1 VTLQLA
7 GGVADNF
14 SKLIT
19 AIERDAYIL
28 AQKSTDNAAAEPL
41 KRIAATAGSASALTR
56 QLLALVRRHPMRPQ
70 SLDLNN
76 LLDKVAGALPRTLG
90 NKVKIVTNFSN
101 ALLPVI
107 GDPALIEL
115 IVRSLAFNARD
126 AMPDSGTL
134 SIGTEVVIVD
144 EARAQNQPDAKP
156 GTYARMT
163 VSDTG
168 CGMTPEIKEQIFEPF
183 FTTKG
188 AGKATG
194 LGLTTVHGL
203 VKQHSGWIEVVS
215 EKDAGSQFMVF
226 LPCAPVTPGVGRWG

>member
-1 VTLQLA
+1 V
-7 GGVADNF
+7 
-14 SKLIT
+14 
-19 AIERDAYIL
+19 
-28 AQKSTDNAAAEPL
+28 
-41 KRIAATAGSASALTR
+41 
-56 QLLALVRRHPMRPQ
+56 
-70 SLDLNN
+70 
-76 LLDKVAGALPRTLG
+76 
-90 NKVKIVTNFSN
+90 
-101 ALLPVI
+101 
-107 GDPALIEL
+107 
-115 IVRSLAFNARD
+115 NARD
-126 AMPDSGTL
+126 AMPDGGTL
-134 SIGTEVVIVD
+134 AIGTEVVIVD

-168 CGMTPEIKEQIFEPF
+168 CGMTPEVKEQIFEPF

-215 EKDAGSQFMVF
+215 EKDAGSQFMIF

>member
-1 VTLQLA
+1 
-7 GGVADNF
+7 
-14 SKLIT
+14 
-19 AIERDAYIL
+19 
-28 AQKSTDNAAAEPL
+28 
-41 KRIAATAGSASALTR
+41 
-56 QLLALVRRHPMRPQ
+56 MRPQ
-70 SLDLNN
+70 ALDLNN
-76 LLDKVAGALPRTLG
+76 LLDKVAGTLPRLLG

-101 ALLPVI
+101 ALLPVV

-115 IVRSLAFNARD
+115 MVRNLALNARD
-126 AMPDSGTL
+126 AMPEGGTL
-134 SIGTEVVIVD
+134 AIGTEVVIVD
-144 EARAQNQPDAKP
+144 EARAQRQQDAKS

-168 CGMTPEIKEQIFEPF
+168 CGMTEDIKEKIFEPF

-188 AGKATG
+188 VGKATG

-203 VKQHSGWIEVVS
+203 VKQHAGWIEVLT